1 MTRDAQPLRCP
12 PVAMLPTDE
21 ACGEGMTWSMVVPVD
36 VQMFGFG
43 GLVAVVDVWSVRLSA
58 N

>member
-12 PVAMLPTDE
+12 PAAML
-21 ACGEGMTWSMVVPVD
+21 VPVD

-43 GLVAVVDVWSVRLSA
+43 ALVAVADVWSVRLSA